1 MTTDVTPDDPN
12 LIQAVKE
19 LLINSTSQLKA
30 SRRNE
35 NEEDFLM
42 SLEAKDKNFDK
53 YNRKFVYLT

>member
-19 LLINSTSQLKA
+19 LLINSTDQLKA

-53 YNRKFVYLT
+53 